1 MLNQI
6 RETTQYVCDNSEYVF
21 INYKVIDKLIK
32 GFKTSSFWLS
42 SNPFDILSLDYKEI
56 INFLIIYH
64 TIGDYCFWGNPKWTI
79 DTDIGQLDGSF
90 AIIYIILN
98 RLKASKSFDMSFD
111 DFKNMLKG
119 NVEIP
124 LLNERYEE
132 LVTMNNILGKNS
144 FYEMIKDYTDD
155 NSLFNYIV
163 DTFPYFHD
171 VRNYKGKKIYF
182 YKRAQL
188 ITSDILHVRYM
199 LEKVN
204 VDYSHLVGCADY
216 KIPQVMN
223 SLGIINYS
231 KELNTIIK
239 SNCEIPVNSKYEVE
253 IRANTLRVI
262 DYIYEKLNRKIPRID
277 INDFIWLLGQDKSI
291 INKSYHRTK
300 TINY

>member
-199 LEKVN
+199 LEKVS